1 MIEQEDALSVDASTL
16 DRFEQLAI
24 AAAEKILE
32 YFDNRCPVW
41 AKADRSPV
49 TEADHAAEAVIV
61 DGLRAVYRGVPCVA
75 EEAVSAG
82 VMPNVLGRAFFL
94 IDPLDGTKE
103 FIAGRNDF
111 TVNIALIRDGTPLIG
126 VVLAPATRMLYSGRP
141 GYACMSEVGADRG
154 IRNRQ
159 RIAVRARC
167 EPPTIVASRSHA
179 SADTDEF
186 IQRYPDA
193 KCVSV
198 GSSLKFCAIASGA
211 ADIYPR
217 LGRTMEWDTAA
228 GHAVLSAAGGRVMS
242 MDGTVLTYG
251 KRGQSSDVDFAN
263 PWFVAEGGPS
273 GSI

>member
-1 MIEQEDALSVDASTL
+1 MIEQKETLSLDAGML

-24 AAAEKILE
+24 AAGEKILE
-32 YFDNRCPVW
+32 YFGNQCAAWD
-41 AKADRSPV
+41 KADRSPV

-61 DGLRAVYRGVPCVA
+61 DGLRAAYRGVPCVA
-75 EEAVSAG
+75 EEAMSAG
-82 VMPNVLGRAFFL
+82 RMPNVLGRAFFL

-111 TVNIALIRDGTPLIG
+111 TVNIALIQDGAPLIG
-126 VVLAPATRMLYSGRP
+126 VVLAPATRKLYSGRP
-141 GYACMSEVGADRG
+141 GYACLSEVGPDRG
-154 IRNRQ
+154 IHNRQ
-159 RIAVRARC
+159 RIAVRALC
-167 EPPTIVASRSHA
+167 EPPTIVASRSHR
-179 SADTDEF
+179 STETDEF

-193 KCVSV
+193 QCVSV
-198 GSSLKFCAIASGA
+198 GSSLKFCVVASGD

-228 GHAVLSAAGGRVMS
+228 GHAVLSAAGGRVVS
-242 MDGTVLTYG
+242 MDGAALTYG

-263 PWFVAEGGPS
+263 PWFVAEGGAS